1 MILQTF
7 GATTVGR
14 RSNNEDGWLHDRALG
29 LTVVSDGMGGYEGG
43 EIASALTLEA
53 MRDFIARNRRD
64 PEGTWPEK
72 PDKARS
78 WTENVLAAAAHAAN
92 RAIFSRREGR
102 LAQMGATVVAALV
115 DCERIAIAHL
125 GDSRAYRLHDGALT
139 QITRDHSAWEELRA
153 SGLQVADRGNYL
165 HKNFITR
172 ALGIEPRAKPDVS
185 LHGLER
191 GDTWLLCS
199 DGLFDPLPEEAIAR
213 LLALRSPQEAC
224 EALMECSY
232 AAGSTDNITAV
243 VLRAIET

>member
-1 MILQTF
+1 MTLQMF
-7 GATTVGR
+7 GTTTVGR
-14 RSNNEDGWLHDRALG
+14 RNNNEDGWLHDSALG

-43 EIASALTLEA
+43 EIASAVTLEA

-72 PDKARS
+72 PDKERS

-102 LAQMGATVVAALV
+102 LSQMGATVVAALV
-115 DCERIAIAHL
+115 DSARIAIAHV
-125 GDSRAYRLHDGALT
+125 GDSRAYRLRAGALT
-139 QITRDHSAWEELRA
+139 QVTRDHSAWEELRA
-153 SGLQVADRGNYL
+153 SGVEVADRANYL

-172 ALGIEPRAKPDVS
+172 ALGIEPRAKPEVS
-185 LHGLER
+185 LHALEP

-199 DGLFDPLPEEAIAR
+199 DGLFDPLSEDTIAR
-213 LLALRSPQEAC
+213 LLALPSPKEAC
-224 EALMECSY
+224 EALVESSF

-243 VLRAIET
+243 VLRR